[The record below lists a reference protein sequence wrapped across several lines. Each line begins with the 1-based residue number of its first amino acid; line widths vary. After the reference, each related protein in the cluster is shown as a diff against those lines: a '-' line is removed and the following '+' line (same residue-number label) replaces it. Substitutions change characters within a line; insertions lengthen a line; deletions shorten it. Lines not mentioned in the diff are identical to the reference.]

1 MKKKEKKEIKF
12 KIWSSIID
20 HEDMLAW
27 IDELNK
33 MREDEDGEDYEE
45 ATETDVYA
53 ENNFYLD
60 DEKSNLNL
68 LVPGV
73 IVYFGKLGLWDG
85 VHTTAGKIGSNIKL
99 IFDPICNGIEDS
111 DYYCDKY
118 NCRANLYHHDGT
130 NRILFRYIAR
140 DKYKRLL
147 EDVANGKIT
156 DEHAFMRRT
165 KSIRPYIANVYGW
178 TNYGK
183 MVKIN

>member
-12 KIWSSIID
+12 KIWTSIID

-33 MREDEDGEDYEE
+33 IREDEDGEDYEE

-73 IVYFGKLGLWDG
+73 IVYFGK
-85 VHTTAGKIGSNIKL
+85 
-99 IFDPICNGIEDS
+99 
-111 DYYCDKY
+111 Y
-118 NCRANLYHHDGT
+118 NCRAKLYHHDGT
-130 NRILFRYIAR
+130 NRILFR
-140 DKYKRLL
+140 
-147 EDVANGKIT
+147 
-156 DEHAFMRRT
+156 
-165 KSIRPYIANVYGW
+165 
-178 TNYGK
+178 
-183 MVKIN
+183 